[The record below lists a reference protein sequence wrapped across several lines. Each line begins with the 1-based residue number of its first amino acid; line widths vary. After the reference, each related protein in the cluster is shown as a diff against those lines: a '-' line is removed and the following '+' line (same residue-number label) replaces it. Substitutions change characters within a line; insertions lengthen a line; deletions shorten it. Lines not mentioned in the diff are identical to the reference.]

1 MLSALVF
8 GLLASAEPGRAA
20 NLNEGFGRFGYGS
33 IGTAESLRCTAT
45 AIEGPD
51 AEPLRLFPR
60 DDGEFPAWRPVALD
74 PTQTELVREG
84 VLGGPHRQ
92 RISLTAPGITLQ
104 SGSPMRFGVR
114 SIAAPYLTWAEGS
127 VGPGV
132 PSPNTR
138 WLALSFGDR
147 RMNYV
152 LGFPAGGQAEVDG
165 KPGNWTLTL
174 RSNDGW
180 VRIGRLPRAS
190 GANMAAMLG
199 SLKGLAQSRAKYF
212 TQLPPRIVKRTVAGD
227 AQGVVVSWA
236 FDAPWAIVPSALFLA
251 TLDGYPLQFEGK
263 TERLQADSP
272 TGPVDALAGRVL
284 RVRFPVK
291 RIPTGRAVG
300 VGNPT
305 FQPLSTVS
313 PIDPPSVIELGF
325 DCLRAVRED
334 STRLL
339 AEQVYTQGLSDM
351 EFSVEPT
358 TQAGLS
364 YREDG
369 AMAFETAALAL
380 IGQCLSIA
388 KRPSSAENGLLT
400 SLAWRRDWQ
409 TWRFYV
415 PNAELSRRVGAVAA
429 VAGALCAEPE
439 RRLDAA
445 MFEAGLA
452 AERGLVRWKRRVNP
466 SLEVKPPI
474 DPLWG
479 VRKGLFG
486 YAAPP
491 DRDEAFVTYL
501 RSPMRVYTDSPVWVE
516 QDPIGDRLVW
526 NAASTRPTTAT
537 FASSVSF
544 GLSARHNLGPEFTV
558 TRSLGVTE
566 LTATALEPGPCMAN
580 FTWRDARLPLPLVQL
595 PPRYSESARSIGPR

>member
-1 MLSALVF
+1 MLSV
-8 GLLASAEPGRAA
+8 LLIGIAGGGASLPAG
-20 NLNEGFGRFGYGS
+20 NLNEGFGRFGYGY
-33 IGTAESLRCTAT
+33 IGTAEALRCTAT
-45 AIEGPD
+45 AIEGPE
-51 AEPLRLFPR
+51 AEPLRLMPGP
-60 DDGEFPAWRPVALD
+60 DGEFPAWNPVALD

-84 VLGGPHRQ
+84 VLSGPHRQ
-92 RISLTAPGITLQ
+92 RISLTAPGITLH
-104 SGSPMRFGVR
+104 SGTPMKFEIR
-114 SIAAPYLTWAEGS
+114 SIAAPYLTWEEGS

-132 PSPNTR
+132 PAPNTR
-138 WLALSFGDR
+138 WLALSFSDR
-147 RMNYV
+147 RMNYL
-152 LGFPAGGQAEVDG
+152 LGFPKGGAAEVDG
-165 KPGNWTLTL
+165 KPGNWTLTI
-174 RSNDGW
+174 RSVDGW
-180 VRIGRLPRAS
+180 VRIGRMPRAT
-190 GANMAAMLG
+190 GANLAAMLG
-199 SLKGLAQSRAKYF
+199 SLKTLARSRAKYF

-227 AQGVVVSWA
+227 AHGVVVSWV

-263 TERLQADSP
+263 TERIQADGP

-313 PIDPPSVIELGF
+313 PIDAPSVIELGF

-334 STRLL
+334 STRIL
-339 AEQVYTQGLSDM
+339 AEQVYAQGLGEM
-351 EFSVEPT
+351 EFSTEPT

-364 YREDG
+364 YRADG
-369 AMAFETAALAL
+369 KMAFETAALAL

-409 TWRFYV
+409 TWRFFV
-415 PNAELSRRVGAVAA
+415 ADEDLSRRVGAVAA

-466 SLEVKPPI
+466 SLEIKPPI

-479 VRKGLFG
+479 IRKALFG
-486 YAAPP
+486 YAAPITP
-491 DRDEAFVTYL
+491 DEPFVTYL
-501 RSPMRVYTDSPVWVE
+501 RSPMRVYTDAPVWVE

-526 NAASTRPTTAT
+526 HAMSTRPTTAT

-566 LTATALEPGPCMAN
+566 LTATAREPGPCMAN
-580 FTWRDARLPLPLVQL
+580 FSWRDARLPLPLVQL
-595 PPRYSESARSIGPR
+595 PPRYAELARSIGPR